1 MLRGSH
7 KGWLFPRG
15 QGTQLVFSVYEDRF
29 NEINVLSNVSFR
41 LDFVNK
47 NKCSDERFG
56 HKVEDGL
63 QRLNFV

>member
-1 MLRGSH
+1 MSA
-7 KGWLFPRG
+7 FDP
-15 QGTQLVFSVYEDRF
+15 
-29 NEINVLSNVSFR
+29 